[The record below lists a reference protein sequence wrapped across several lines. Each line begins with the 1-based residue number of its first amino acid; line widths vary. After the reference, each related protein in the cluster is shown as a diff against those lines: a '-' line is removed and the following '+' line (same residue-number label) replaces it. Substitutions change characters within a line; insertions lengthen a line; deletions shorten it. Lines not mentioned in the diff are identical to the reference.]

1 MYHLNLDNYTQI
13 IQDDVFKETYTEVFR
28 DKEHDTHDLSS
39 NFSEKKYVL
48 HVWVCVYVW
57 IYRENKQ

>member
-1 MYHLNLDNYTQI
+1 MYHLNPDNYTQI
-13 IQDDVFKETYTEVFR
+13 IQDDVFKETYTEVFG

-48 HVWVCVYVW
+48 HV
-57 IYRENKQ
+57 